1 MVIWIVV
8 GVVAACVAVSVLLN
22 MRRGR
27 RLRRRFGP
35 EYARVLAQQGDREV
49 TELELKQ
56 RLRRRQDL
64 PIRPLPDEARER
76 YTQWLRAIEAG
87 FDADPAES
95 LAEADALVIEI
106 MRARGY
112 PGESFSQMVADVSV
126 DDPEAAQE
134 YRAGYTLAVPDDP
147 QRAPSR
153 EQLRTAL
160 MHYERLVERL
170 VGDEG
175 VFAEGTAAG
184 SEAPGPAVPEREDA

>member
-1 MVIWIVV
+1 MVIWLVV
-8 GVVAACVAVSVLLN
+8 GAVAACIAVSVWLN
-22 MRRGR
+22 IRRGR

-56 RLRRRQDL
+56 RLRRHEDL
-64 PIRPLPDEARER
+64 PIQPLPDEARRR
-76 YTQWLRAIEAG
+76 YAEWMRTIVEG
-87 FDADPAES
+87 FDDDPAEA
-95 LAEADALVIEI
+95 LAEADTLVIHV

-112 PGESFSQMVADVSV
+112 PGEGFDEMVGDISV

-134 YRAGYTLAVPDDP
+134 YRSGYTLAVPEDP
-147 QRAPSR
+147 QRTPSR

-160 MHYERLVERL
+160 MHYKVLVQRL

-175 VFAEGTAAG
+175 AFLADVEL
-184 SEAPGPAVPEREDA
+184 EDA

>member
-1 MVIWIVV
+1 MVIWIIV
-8 GVVAACVAVSVLLN
+8 GAVAACIAVSVGFN
-22 MRRGR
+22 IRRGR
-27 RLRRRFGP
+27 RLRRQFGP
-35 EYARVLAQQGDREV
+35 EYTRVLAQQGDREV

-56 RLRRRQDL
+56 RLRRRQDM

-76 YTQWLRAIEAG
+76 YAQWLAAIEAG
-87 FDADPAES
+87 FDADPPES

-112 PGESFSQMVADVSV
+112 PGESFSQIVADISV
-126 DDPEAAQE
+126 DDPDAAQE
-134 YRAGYTLAVPDDP
+134 YRAGYTLAVSDDP

-160 MHYERLVERL
+160 MHYKLLVHRL

-175 VFAEGTAAG
+175 AFVQDAG
-184 SEAPGPAVPEREDA
+184 VGPAAPGRDDT

>member
-1 MVIWIVV
+1 MVIWLVV
-8 GVVAACVAVSVLLN
+8 GAVVVVIAVSVWLN
-22 MRRGR
+22 IRRGR

-56 RLRRRQDL
+56 RLRRRHDL

-76 YTQWLRAIEAG
+76 YAEWMRAIEDT
-87 FDADPAES
+87 FDEDPAEA
-95 LAEADALVIEI
+95 LAEAETLVIQF

-112 PGESFSQMVADVSV
+112 PAEGFDEIVGDISV
-126 DDPEAAQE
+126 EDPEAAQE
-134 YRAGYTLAVPDDP
+134 YRSGYTLAVPEDP

-160 MHYERLVERL
+160 MHYRLLVERL
-170 VGDEG
+170 VGNESALVEEAGIDP
-175 VFAEGTAAG
+175 AAPRRE
-184 SEAPGPAVPEREDA
+184 EA

>member
-1 MVIWIVV
+1 MVIWLIV
-8 GVVAACVAVSVLLN
+8 GVVAACVAASVWLN
-22 MRRGR
+22 IRRGR

-56 RLRRRQDL
+56 RLRRREDMA
-64 PIRPLPDEARER
+64 IRPLSDEARER
-76 YTQWLRAIEAG
+76 YIQWLAAIGAG
-87 FDADPAES
+87 FDRDPAEA

-112 PGESFSQMVADVSV
+112 PGESYSQIVADISV
-126 DDPEAAQE
+126 DDPDAAQE

-160 MHYERLVERL
+160 MHYKLLVERL
-170 VGDEG
+170 VD
-175 VFAEGTAAG
+175 TAQLQR
-184 SEAPGPAVPEREDA
+184 AVDAKQR

>member
-1 MVIWIVV
+1 MVIWLVV
-8 GVVAACVAVSVLLN
+8 GVVGACVAASVWLN

-64 PIRPLPDEARER
+64 PIRPLPDEVRER

-112 PGESFSQMVADVSV
+112 PGESFAQMVADVSV
-126 DDPEAAQE
+126 ADPESTQE
-134 YRAGYTLAVPDDP
+134 YRAGYTLAVPDDS

-170 VGDEG
+170 VGDGGAFVETPRG
-175 VFAEGTAAG
+175 G
-184 SEAPGPAVPEREDA
+184 SGATDSAAPGRDDA